1 LIAWLTQSASE
12 AFTPEEGLDEN
23 DPRQFDSDLIA
34 SIAALALACG
44 WLSALSSARV
54 SSNPGAAV
62 APASAQTTRS
72 TPAAEKLD
80 INTAPNDQLKTSRH
94 RPAARIAPSW
104 IWCTKTPFS
113 PGSLGQNLKRNHR
126 EAAEGHRDGPGFPK

>member
-34 SIAALALACG
+34 SIAAVALACG

-80 INTAPNDQLKTSRH
+80 INTAPNDQLKTLPGIDR
-94 RPAARIAPSW
+94 RPVSHQAGFGAQKPHFPRAA
-104 IWCTKTPFS
+104 
-113 PGSLGQNLKRNHR
+113 
-126 EAAEGHRDGPGFPK
+126 